1 MFINTFVI
9 TRRFPSRDEKS
20 CVSSRGIISNHFN
33 VNYKLGKKVNKYYGK
48 KHNFTDLYPPLFPTD

>member
-1 MFINTFVI
+1 MK
-9 TRRFPSRDEKS
+9 KS

>member
-20 CVSSRGIISNHFN
+20 CVSSREIIPNHFN
-33 VNYKLGKKVNKYYGK
+33 VNYKLGNKVNKHKGK
-48 KHNFTDLYPPLFPTD
+48 KHNFMNLYPPLFPTD